1 MRSNVAFPA
10 ALAVLLCCG
19 PHIVLGACNFA
30 KTTINTSP
38 GFDIVVSD
46 NYKVLND
53 TTANIAYGLYCDS
66 QPENINGVTRWFK
79 VPVASV
85 GTRIP
90 VASGFLEALGQRAK
104 LVAAEFPANLTN
116 ICIDKSKVKTLE
128 GNDTSISVVFSN
140 SASSDGPK
148 SVRLPSDDSLAPLQK
163 AEWIKFVAAFLNLEE
178 QASTLFDSISAAY
191 TCHAGNMRY
200 LKRAPHAYWVEY
212 TESPTTYQ
220 IITSAYQKNLLA
232 SAGATNASTNGL
244 ADNTNVAA
252 FQAAV
257 KDADFVFD
265 QTLLKKFGQ
274 RITEW
279 YSDFGYKDPQN
290 QDVSF
295 LTQRNIWRT
304 DKYTSTSGVSN
315 YPEFAYVRP
324 DLVLQDLISVL
335 EPTYNKAHALRW
347 LFRLGGTTEDTT
359 VIGASNYDCAKPWM
373 SVVDKCTARKD
384 FYGGDVDE
392 DASSATSPGS
402 ISDNKD
408 DGSTDGN
415 DRGGSNSGRAGK
427 IAGGVIGG
435 IAIIALAVVA
445 THYYNRHRRR
455 VRTRALS
462 ESAFGSESIGLRN
475 TRH

>member
-1 MRSNVAFPA
+1 MRSNVAFPV
-10 ALAVLLCCG
+10 ALTALLCCG

-30 KTTINTSP
+30 KTTISTSP
-38 GFDIVVSD
+38 GFNIVVSD

-66 QPENINGVTRWFK
+66 QPGNINGVTRWFK
-79 VPVASV
+79 VPVDSV

-90 VASGFLEALGQRAK
+90 VASGFLEALGQRSK
-104 LVAAEFPANLTN
+104 LVAADFPANLTN
-116 ICIDKSKVKTLE
+116 ICIDKSKVKTL
-128 GNDTSISVVFSN
+128 GDSDTSVNVVFSN
-140 SASSDGPK
+140 SASSDESK
-148 SVRLPSDDSLAPLQK
+148 SVRLPSDDSLTPLQR
-163 AEWIKFVAAFLNLEE
+163 AEWIKFVAAFFNLEE

-191 TCHAGNMRY
+191 TCHADNMRY

-212 TESPTTYQ
+212 MDSPTTYQ

-232 SAGATNASTNGL
+232 SAGATNASTDGL

-265 QTLLKKFGQ
+265 QTQLKKFGQ

-290 QDVSF
+290 QGVSF
-295 LTQRNIWRT
+295 LSQRNIWRT
-304 DKYTSTSGVSN
+304 DKYTSKSGVSN

-335 EPTYNKAHALRW
+335 EPTYDRTHAQRW
-347 LFRLGGTTEDTT
+347 FFRLGGTTEDTT
-359 VIGASNYDCAKPWM
+359 VISASNYDCAKPWM

-384 FYGGDVDE
+384 FSGGDVEE
-392 DASSATSPGS
+392 DPSSATSPGS
-402 ISDNKD
+402 NNGNKEDN
-408 DGSTDGN
+408 STDG
-415 DRGGSNSGRAGK
+415 GSSSSRAGK

-435 IAIIALAVVA
+435 IAIIVLAIVA

-455 VRTRALS
+455 ARARALS
-462 ESAFGSESIGLRN
+462 ETAFGSESIGLRN